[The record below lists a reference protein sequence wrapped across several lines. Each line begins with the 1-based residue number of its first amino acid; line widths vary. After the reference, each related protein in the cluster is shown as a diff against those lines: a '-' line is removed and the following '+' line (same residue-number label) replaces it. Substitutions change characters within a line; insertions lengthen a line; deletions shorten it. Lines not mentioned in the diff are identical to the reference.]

1 MNKDIKMSNITVKP
15 VEIQTQEYFA
25 IPQGQD
31 AAIVLFALVEALS
44 REVMSSD
51 VWWLANHS
59 AKQRAIQKYGIS
71 EEVYDEVMEKIEK
84 ARQQVRKTN
93 PMHTMF

>member
-1 MNKDIKMSNITVKP
+1 MSNITVSQM
-15 VEIQTQEYFA
+15 EIAEQK
-25 IPQGQD
+25 IVNVPQGHE
-31 AAIVLFALVEALS
+31 ASIVLFALVEALS

-59 AKQRAIQKYGIS
+59 AKQMATKKYGIS
-71 EEVYDEVMEKIEK
+71 EEVYDEVMEKIEN

-93 PMHTMF
+93 PLHTMV